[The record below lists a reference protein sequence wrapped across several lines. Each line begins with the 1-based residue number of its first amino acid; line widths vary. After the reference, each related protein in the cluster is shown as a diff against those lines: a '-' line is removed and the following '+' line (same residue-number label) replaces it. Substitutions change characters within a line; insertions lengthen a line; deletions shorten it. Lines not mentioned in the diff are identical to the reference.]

1 MLEHRGLTLRIPNAA
16 DPNPAITP
24 RYDDR
29 HTMDTAELPI
39 PKKAAYTYAD
49 YAELPEGAPYEL
61 IDAALVM
68 SPSPSV
74 RHQRV
79 VLQLGR
85 ALLNAAEAD
94 GAGEA
99 FVAPMDVSFTDV
111 DTVQPD
117 LIFVSVERRAIIGE
131 QRIEGPPDLVIEVL
145 SPSTAYLDLAQKK
158 RLYEREGVKEYWVVD
173 PEQRAVDV
181 YTNTED
187 GFVQHGRVVE
197 RGTAGSGLLSRFSID
212 LTELFRISSAS
223 TSGA

>member
-1 MLEHRGLTLRIPNAA
+1 MN
-16 DPNPAITP
+16 
-24 RYDDR
+24 
-29 HTMDTAELPI
+29 TAELPI
-39 PKKAAYTYAD
+39 PKKASYTYAD

-79 VLQLGR
+79 VLRLGR
-85 ALLNAAEAD
+85 ILLDAAEAND
-94 GAGEA
+94 AGDA

-117 LIFVSVERRAIIGE
+117 LIFVSAERRDIIGE
-131 QRIEGPPDLVIEVL
+131 QRIEGAPDLVIEVL
-145 SPSTAYLDLAQKK
+145 SLSTAYLDLAQKK

-181 YTNTED
+181 YTNTEN
-187 GFVQHGRVVE
+187 GFAQHARVVE
-197 RGTAGSGLLSRFSID
+197 RGTAGSGLLSSFSID
-212 LTELFRISSAS
+212 LTGLFRTSSAS
-223 TSGA
+223 SSNS

>member
-1 MLEHRGLTLRIPNAA
+1 MPNAA
-16 DPNPAITP
+16 HPNTVITP
-24 RYDDR
+24 SSCDR

-39 PKKAAYTYAD
+39 PKKASYTYAD
-49 YAELPEGAPYEL
+49 YAELPESAPYEL

-79 VLQLGR
+79 VLRLGR
-85 ALLNAAEAD
+85 VLLTAAEAD
-94 GAGEA
+94 DAGEA
-99 FVAPMDVSFTDV
+99 FVAPMDVSFSDV

-117 LIFVSVERRAIIGE
+117 LLFVSAERLDIIGE
-131 QRIEGPPDLVIEVL
+131 QRIEGAPDLVIEVL

-187 GFVQHGRVVE
+187 GFVQHVRVVDS
-197 RGTAGSGLLSRFSID
+197 GTATSHVLSGFSVG
-212 LTELFRISSAS
+212 LVELFHTSSAS
-223 TSGA
+223 SSNS